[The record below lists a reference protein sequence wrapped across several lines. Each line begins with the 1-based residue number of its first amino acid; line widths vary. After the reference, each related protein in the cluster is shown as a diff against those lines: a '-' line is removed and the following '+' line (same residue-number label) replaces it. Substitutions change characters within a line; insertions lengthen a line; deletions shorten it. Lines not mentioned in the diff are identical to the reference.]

1 MLHNYYTHKGYW
13 SVFMKIV
20 NILHIEHIWGLQCH
34 FRGISI
40 LDENDNF
47 CDAIPT
53 CNPQNLLKS
62 LNQEEIFGGG
72 YNEFIIKALDYFFG
86 YMSNFEGY
94 AGWAYMKFWEK
105 SWCIKFIFEGV
116 IYK

>member
-1 MLHNYYTHKGYW
+1 MSTFEGYK
-13 SVFMKIV
+13 V
-20 NILHIEHIWGLQCH
+20 ILGV
-34 FRGISI
+34 SI

-47 CDAIPT
+47 CDAIYYTPT
-53 CNPQNLLKS
+53 CNPQNLLRS
-62 LNQEEIFGGG
+62 LSQEEIFGRG

-94 AGWAYMKFWEK
+94 TELIWSSEKK